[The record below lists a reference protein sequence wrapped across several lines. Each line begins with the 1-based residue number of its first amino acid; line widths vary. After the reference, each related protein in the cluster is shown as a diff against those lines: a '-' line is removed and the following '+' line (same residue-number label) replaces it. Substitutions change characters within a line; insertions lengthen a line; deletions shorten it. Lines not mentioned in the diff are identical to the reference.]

1 LRIIA
6 GIAVGAVVIGVAL
19 NACAPHQD
27 RLARIK
33 AAGEIHVLTRKSA
46 TTYYEGPL
54 GPTGLEYDLAKRFAD
69 YLGVKLK
76 LETPDTF
83 EDILTE
89 IENGD
94 ADVAAAGLTVT
105 KTREK
110 TVLFGPPYQY
120 ITQQLVYRLGTPTPK
135 SIDDLTAGRVE
146 VVAGSSHAERLRQLK
161 KKHPKLE
168 WTANPKAST
177 EELLT
182 LVWQQLIDYTV
193 ADSNEVA
200 INRRYYPE
208 LRVAFDLT
216 KPQPLAWAFP
226 RDGDD
231 SLYKA
236 AVKFFDQLKSS
247 GELDALLDRYYGHVE
262 DYDYA
267 GTTTYMRHV
276 RMRLPDYR
284 AEFQDAAR
292 EYKLDWRLLAA
303 MAYQESHWNPD
314 AVSPTGVRGIMMLTI
329 ATARHLGVDKRTDP
343 IQSIQGGAQYLRAL
357 LDALPDSIKE
367 PDRTWFALAAYN
379 VGMGHV
385 EDAREITRKRGG
397 DPNVWADVKQN
408 LPLLRRRK
416 WYRHT
421 RHGYARGNEPVRYV
435 ENIRSYYDI
444 LTWMLD
450 RDEPDPGATRAL
462 SIDSPVL

>member
-6 GIAVGAVVIGVAL
+6 GIALGALLAGLAL
-19 NACAPHQD
+19 NACSPHRD
-27 RLARIK
+27 RLERIK
-33 AAGEIHVLTRKSA
+33 AAGVIHVLTRESA

-54 GPTGLEYDLAKRFAD
+54 GPTGLEYDLAKRFAK

-76 LETPDTF
+76 LETPNTF
-83 EDILTE
+83 EDILKR
-89 IENGD
+89 IRNGD
-94 ADVAAAGLTVT
+94 ADMAAAGLTVT
-105 KTREK
+105 KARQK
-110 TVLFGPPYQY
+110 KVRFGPPYQY
-120 ITQQLVYRLGTPTPK
+120 ITQQLVFRLGTPAPR
-135 SIDDLTAGRVE
+135 DLDHLTGPVE

-161 KKHPKLE
+161 QKHPKLE
-168 WTANPKAST
+168 WVANRKAST

-182 LVWQQLIDYTV
+182 LVWQQVVDYTV

-200 INRRYYPE
+200 INRRYYPS
-208 LRVAFDLT
+208 LRVGFDLS
-216 KPQPLAWAFP
+216 KPQALAWAFP
-226 RDGDD
+226 RDGDE

-267 GTTTYMRHV
+267 GTKTYMRHV

-284 AEFQDAAR
+284 PEFQDAAR
-292 EYKLDWRLLAA
+292 EYHLDWRLLAA
-303 MAYQESHWNPD
+303 MAYQESHWDPD

-343 IQSIQGGAQYLRAL
+343 IQSIQGGAQYLRRL
-357 LDALPDSIKE
+357 LDELPDSIKE

-379 VGMGHV
+379 VGLGHV
-385 EDAREITRKRGG
+385 EDARAITRKRGG
-397 DPNVWADVKQN
+397 DPNLWADVKES

-450 RDEPDPGATRAL
+450 RDEPEPGPERAL
-462 SIDSPVL
+462 AVDSPVL